1 MGNNHLSFAEKIG
14 QRLKQVRLNKGLSA
28 VEVCKQLNIGTSSM
42 SNYERGERM
51 PSLEILIKISELYE
65 MSIDE
70 LVGVR
75 KYDTDE
81 DAWLMD
87 VKFASAVK
95 KKTLMNIWIILN
107 KMEGENIEIG
117 RPD

>member
-1 MGNNHLSFAEKIG
+1 MSNNHLSFTEKIG

-75 KYDTDE
+75 KYENEE

-87 VKFASAVK
+87 VKFSSAVK

-107 KMEGENIEIG
+107 KMEGE
-117 RPD
+117 

>member
-1 MGNNHLSFAEKIG
+1 MLMGNKNLSFSEKIG

-70 LVGVR
+70 LLGVG
-75 KYDTDE
+75 KYANDE
-81 DAWLMD
+81 DAWLTD
-87 VKFASAVK
+87 VRFASAVK

-107 KMEGENIEIG
+107 KMEGENPEI
-117 RPD
+117 